1 MSKRGMKW
9 YKPIKDKPWK
19 GEPVKWNEI
28 KDSFPGIHC
37 PEEAIKR
44 TVKRCQKLGLIQ
56 PPKNEILTDSEI
68 ENLRCRV
75 VRKAKIERAKK
86 NAN

>member
-28 KDSFPGIHC
+28 KDSFPGIHS

-44 TVKRCQKLGLIQ
+44 TVKRCQELGLIQ
-56 PPKNEILTDSEI
+56 PFKNQKLTDQEI